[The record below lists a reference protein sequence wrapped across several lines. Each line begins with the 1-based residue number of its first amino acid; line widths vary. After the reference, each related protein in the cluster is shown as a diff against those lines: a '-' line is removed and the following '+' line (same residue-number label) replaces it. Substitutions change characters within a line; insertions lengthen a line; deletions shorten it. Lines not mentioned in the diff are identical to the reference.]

1 MFQADLHAGTP
12 TLRVC
17 DNRGLPIR
25 SLQYHRAL
33 TGDNSHPM
41 TPLDERITQTYYH
54 AAGYPTESRDPRLF
68 ANGTT
73 PNVRLECSLSGTPL
87 RSDSVDA
94 GWSLSLNDIE
104 GRPYWRKDAR
114 GTVHTWQYE
123 LPEKGPGR
131 LSAHFEQLNG
141 GEFEVRERLV
151 YGEEEPDAGQNNLRG
166 QCVRHYDTAGCMQ
179 LHCVGLQGV
188 ILKQSR
194 RLLKDKT
201 APVYW
206 RGEDEGDENTGWS
219 SLLETQRWTT
229 RTACNAQGQ
238 LLNQTDAA
246 GHLTWQRYNVAGQ
259 LTTGGLTPN
268 GDAPEQILIAR
279 RTYSAAGQVWEEET
293 GSGISTRNTYELQTQ
308 RLLSVETKRGNT
320 LLQHIVYD
328 YDPVGNIIQVDHL
341 HEETRFFNNQQVNPR
356 NSYDYDTLYQ
366 LTAARGREQV
376 QQVNPSGQQKDE
388 NQRVNYQRNYSY
400 DRGNNLIRIRHNG
413 ATQFT
418 RDITVEAGSNR
429 GVAQVDEVSSV
440 RAENS
445 FDACGNLQNLLPR
458 DTQTLIWD
466 GRNQLS
472 GVRGSTRE
480 EDYLYGS
487 GMRVYKMNR
496 SQNGTEEERVVY
508 LPGLE
513 LRSRWLN
520 GTEQESW
527 EVITPQDGVRVLQ
540 WRKGCPLEGK
550 TWQGRYCYM
559 GLLSLNELELDETGA
574 LISEEEYFPFGGT
587 ACWLPRNKV
596 EGDYKTHRYSGK
608 ERDATGLYYYG
619 YRYYMPWAGR
629 WLNPDPAG
637 TVDGLN
643 LYCMVRN
650 NPITYRDIDGRI
662 LDGWKTKK
670 GVKQGDASKLKRKGP
685 FYTKGQSDIVTDF
698 SFARH
703 DSKEKFD
710 PKPQNELTS
719 IDKRDVLETSP
730 GDKITSYNKSSKWFA
745 GTFWEKNPLSETTDL
760 IVLHNGVEGA
770 AGLKIKFDDL
780 ESNRSVLITGGTLTG
795 CTMITGVKD
804 STFYALH
811 AGTSTPSESWKTGKE
826 GVRDNIALFNRL
838 NPTDPI
844 GISSEHSNKQLIGLL
859 DHFEQGTLAYSG
871 KAGFNIEGE
880 EADNRIL
887 NYSKVGLGVSFTL
900 ISKNSQ
906 GVVSVETLLETGE
919 LTTHS
924 PHKTK
929 SPPGASFPASQLKYQ
944 AHSSIVH
951 KLF

>member
-68 ANGTT
+68 ASGTT
-73 PNVRLECSLSGTPL
+73 SNVRLECSLSGTPL

-179 LHCVGLQGV
+179 LHRVGLQGV
-188 ILKQSR
+188 TLEQSR
-194 RLLKDKT
+194 RLLKDKMQ
-201 APVYW
+201 PVYW

-320 LLQHIVYD
+320 LLRHIAYD

-445 FDACGNLQNLLPR
+445 FDACGNLQNLLPS

-559 GLLSLNELELDETGA
+559 GLLSLNELELDETAA

-587 ACWLPRNKV
+587 ACWLPRSKV

-650 NPITYRDIDGRI
+650 NPVTMEDSDGRG
-662 LDGWKTKK
+662 LNEK
-670 GVKQGDASKLKRKGP
+670 GVPPPPPIMGMAPPPPPIMGMAPPPPPVMGIAPPLPPPSGGTGGIPNVSSLTISKGFVPIDLPIPEYTQSEVRTQLWKAAEHVNLDQLASKISEISGEAKKPINLVDTTLEEVSRKTGIP
-685 FYTKGQSDIVTDF
+685 FNSDALTANPAAWTSPEGTIYMATDSPDYSQNGELDVDKIRSTVVHESLHFSSHNYVGFQADTDTSVQNTNYDEYVTDY
-698 SFARH
+698 FAYSVYKEMYP
-703 DSKEKFD
+703 DS
-710 PKPQNELTS
+710 P
-719 IDKRDVLETSP
+719 
-730 GDKITSYNKSSKWFA
+730 Y
-745 GTFWEKNPLSETTDL
+745 
-760 IVLHNGVEGA
+760 
-770 AGLKIKFDDL
+770 
-780 ESNRSVLITGGTLTG
+780 
-795 CTMITGVKD
+795 
-804 STFYALH
+804 
-811 AGTSTPSESWKTGKE
+811 KTGYFTKDVGGKPKVWGGNLVE
-826 GVRDNIALFNRL
+826 FMTQSGHETLGNIKQAYFGGQGRL
-838 NPTDPI
+838 N
-844 GISSEHSNKQLIGLL
+844 QLPEKAL
-859 DHFEQGTLAYSG
+859 DTWKSYA
-871 KAGFNIEGE
+871 K
-880 EADNRIL
+880 
-887 NYSKVGLGVSFTL
+887 
-900 ISKNSQ
+900 
-906 GVVSVETLLETGE
+906 TGR
-919 LTTHS
+919 S
-924 PHKTK
+924 PK
-929 SPPGASFPASQLKYQ
+929 
-944 AHSSIVH
+944 I
-951 KLF
+951 